1 MELSAGRGLRLLEK
15 SEIAGGGGGGAL
27 CVWAVFII
35 KAPHFQALN
44 RTTVRS

>member
-15 SEIAGGGGGGAL
+15 SEIAGGGGGAL